1 MDLGLKGK
9 RALVTGGTRG
19 IGRAIAETLAAE
31 GADVAICARNA
42 DQVAATV
49 EALQG
54 YGGKAMGEAV
64 DVVEREK
71 LAEFAD
77 QAVGALGGLDIVIA
91 NVSALAGED
100 WRAGLEVDV
109 LGTVNT
115 VDATWPH
122 LERSEAGAIVVISSI
137 SAVVGSPVR
146 AYNSV
151 KAAIITYAANL
162 AQQGAP
168 KNILANSVSPG
179 TIYFEGG
186 VWHQRELN
194 EPEAYKWALARNPMG
209 RMGGPQEVANGAVF
223 LASPA
228 ASFITGTNLIVDGA
242 MSQRVQ
248 F

>member
-19 IGRAIAETLAAE
+19 IGRAIAETLARE

-42 DQVAATV
+42 GSVAATV
-49 EALQG
+49 EALEAH
-54 YGGKAMGEAV
+54 GGKARGEAV
-64 DVVEREK
+64 DVTDRDG
-71 LAEFAD
+71 LAAFAKR
-77 QAVGALGGLDIVIA
+77 AAEAFGGLDILIA
-91 NVSALAGED
+91 NVSAMAGED
-100 WRAGLEVDV
+100 WRQGLEVDV
-109 LGTVNT
+109 MGTVNT
-115 VDATWPH
+115 VDAAWPH
-122 LERSEAGAIVVISSI
+122 LEASGEAAIVIISSI

-151 KAAIITYAANL
+151 KAALITYGANL
-162 AQQGAP
+162 AQQGAGLG
-168 KNILANSVSPG
+168 IRANSVSPG

-186 VWHQRELN
+186 VWHQRELE
-194 EPEAYKWALARNPMG
+194 EPDIYKWALSRNPTG

-242 MSQRVQ
+242 MTQRVQ

>member
-31 GADVAICARNA
+31 GCDVAICARSA

-49 EALQG
+49 ETLQG
-54 YGGKAMGEAV
+54 HGGSAMGEAV

-71 LAEFAD
+71 LAAFAER
-77 QAVGALGGLDIVIA
+77 AAGALGGLDILVA

-100 WRAGLEVDV
+100 WRAGLEVDIM
-109 LGTVNT
+109 GTVNT
-115 VDATWPH
+115 VDAAWPH
-122 LERSEAGAIVVISSI
+122 LERSGSAAIVVISSI
-137 SAVVGSPVR
+137 AAVVGGPVR

-151 KAAIITYAANL
+151 KAALITYAANL

-168 KNILANSVSPG
+168 LNIRANSLSPG
-179 TIYFEGG
+179 TIYFDGG

-194 EPEAYKWALARNPMG
+194 EPEVYKWALARNPMG
-209 RMGGPQEVANGAVF
+209 RMGSPQEVANGAVF

-242 MSQRVQ
+242 MTQRVQ

>member
-77 QAVGALGGLDIVIA
+77 RAVGALGGLDIVVA

-115 VDATWPH
+115 VDAAWPH
-122 LERSEAGAIVVISSI
+122 LERSQAGAISK
-137 SAVVGSPVR
+137 P
-146 AYNSV
+146 N
-151 KAAIITYAANL
+151 
-162 AQQGAP
+162 
-168 KNILANSVSPG
+168 
-179 TIYFEGG
+179 
-186 VWHQRELN
+186 
-194 EPEAYKWALARNPMG
+194 
-209 RMGGPQEVANGAVF
+209 
-223 LASPA
+223 
-228 ASFITGTNLIVDGA
+228 
-242 MSQRVQ
+242 
-248 F
+248 